1 MNRIFK
7 LTLFFYIAINLI
19 NSSFGKEN
27 FFDEGLKL
35 YKDKKYEDARFMFER
50 SIVFNPK
57 DSKSYLYLAKIYNIE
72 EDQKKEEKNLEA
84 TLLIEPDNEEAI
96 LMSMKIA
103 LEKSNYSKVKDLS
116 NTFTEVCKK
125 LCNENKSILETLSNI
140 EPKNNES

>member
-1 MNRIFK
+1 MNKIFK
-7 LTLFFYIAINLI
+7 LALFFYLIINLT
-19 NSSFGKEN
+19 NSSYSKES

-96 LMSMKIA
+96 LMTMKIA
-103 LEKSNYSKVKDLS
+103 LKKSNYSKVKDLS
-116 NTFTEVCKK
+116 KTFTQVCKK
-125 LCNENKSILETLSNI
+125 LCEENKGILETLTNLDP
-140 EPKNNES
+140 ENNES

>member
-1 MNRIFK
+1 MNKIFK
-7 LTLFFYIAINLI
+7 LALFFYLIINLT
-19 NSSFGKEN
+19 NSSFSKES

-72 EDQKKEEKNLEA
+72 EDQIKEEKNLEA

-96 LMSMKIA
+96 LMTMKIA
-103 LEKSNYSKVKDLS
+103 LKKSNYSKVKDLS
-116 NTFTEVCKK
+116 KTFTKVCKK
-125 LCNENKSILETLSNI
+125 LCEENKGILETLANI

>member
-1 MNRIFK
+1 MNKIFK
-7 LTLFFYIAINLI
+7 LALFFYLIINLT
-19 NSSFGKEN
+19 NSSFSKES

-57 DSKSYLYLAKIYNIE
+57 DSKSYLYLAKIYNIQE
-72 EDQKKEEKNLEA
+72 NQKKEEKNLEA

-96 LMSMKIA
+96 LMTMKIA
-103 LEKSNYSKVKDLS
+103 LKKSNYSKVKDLS
-116 NTFTEVCKK
+116 KTFTKVCKK
-125 LCNENKSILETLSNI
+125 LCEENKGILETLANI

>member
-1 MNRIFK
+1 MNKIFK
-7 LTLFFYIAINLI
+7 LALFFYLIINLT
-19 NSSFGKEN
+19 NSSFSKES

-96 LMSMKIA
+96 LMIMKIA
-103 LEKSNYSKVKDLS
+103 IKKSNYSKVKDLS
-116 NTFTEVCKK
+116 NTFIKVCKK
-125 LCNENKSILETLSNI
+125 LCEENKVILETLANI